1 MADGTAGGRGG
12 DARPEGDERARAA
25 GEQTS
30 SAVRLAA
37 DVLEEELSAGIQE
50 ARRLQQKLTEQRRL
64 EPGDLEEVAARV
76 RRNAHQ
82 LIDMVAER
90 FGDLRADDV
99 QELGQRFAR
108 DAHEVFDSVM
118 DLVDS
123 TPDVVNRLVERADTM
138 TRPGPE
144 SATTAAPAARK
155 TTARASAA
163 KKTAGRKTTA
173 AKSAASK
180 AAASKS
186 APRKAA
192 ATTGKR
198 TTPRRTT

>member
-1 MADGTAGGRGG
+1 MADGTGGTRGS
-12 DARPEGDERARAA
+12 DARPEADERARAA
-25 GEQTS
+25 SEQTS

-37 DVLEEELSAGIQE
+37 DVLQEELSAGIQE

-99 QELGQRFAR
+99 QELGHRFAK

-123 TPDVVNRLVERADTM
+123 APGVVNRLVERADTM

-144 SATTAAPAARK
+144 EAAAAAPATRKAAARK
-155 TTARASAA
+155 STATTS
-163 KKTAGRKTTA
+163 TATKTT
-173 AKSAASK
+173 
-180 AAASKS
+180 ASKS
-186 APRKAA
+186 AARKAA
-192 ATTGKR
+192 APTGKR
-198 TTPRRTT
+198 TTSRRTT